1 MKKDLIKSAKLTLMF
16 CLLLGVCY
24 VLVLWVFALIASP
37 GKGNAEMVT
46 YNGQIVGA
54 ANVGQKF
61 TKDIYFWGR
70 PSAVNYAADASGASN
85 KSVTNKEYLKEVET
99 RIDSF
104 LVHHPYLKRSDV
116 PVEMVTAS
124 GSGLD
129 PDITPQCAYVQIK
142 RVALARNM
150 NENKVKEIVEKEIQ
164 KPFLGIFG
172 TTKVNV
178 LRLNIALDKAGK

>member
-1 MKKDLIKSAKLTLMF
+1 MKKDLIKSAKLTFMF

-54 ANVGQKF
+54 ANIGQKF

-104 LVHHPYLKRSDV
+104 IVHHPYLKRSDV

-129 PDITPQCAYVQIK
+129 PDITPQGAYVQIK

>member
-1 MKKDLIKSAKLTLMF
+1 MKKDLIKSAKLTLVF

-24 VLVLWVFALIASP
+24 VLVLWIFALIASP

-61 TKDIYFWGR
+61 SKDIYFWGR

-142 RVALARNM
+142 RVAMARNM

>member
-99 RIDSF
+99 KIDSF

>member
-1 MKKDLIKSAKLTLMF
+1 MF

-54 ANVGQKF
+54 ANIGQKF

-104 LVHHPYLKRSDV
+104 IVHHPYLKRSDV

-129 PDITPQCAYVQIK
+129 PDITPQGAYVQIK